1 MGPGSCNIVQF
12 GMRFRLGWACL
23 MRRDL
28 LSEQCSARCKSTM
41 QRCRRTVI
49 GGGVCYVHGGN
60 ASQVKAAREAR
71 VIQLRAQ
78 LAAGEREPQP
88 PRHPAEVLLSSIDG
102 ADQVMSQLRRDF
114 AAGLLSPELSRA
126 YGEALDRAGRLSKLA
141 LDASATERLLST
153 REKLTRD
160 IVAQLIQVMD
170 TVLADPR
177 VIIAGDPRPIVVDAV
192 KQLGLIEGQPAEQL
206 VLTG

>member
-1 MGPGSCNIVQF
+1 
-12 GMRFRLGWACL
+12 
-23 MRRDL
+23 MRRDPT
-28 LSEQCSARCKSTM
+28 SAQCTATAKSTGR
-41 QRCRRTVI
+41 RCERRTL
-49 GGGVCYVHGGN
+49 GGPGVCYVHGGN

-71 VIQLRAQ
+71 IIQMRAQ
-78 LAAGEREPQP
+78 LADREPQP
-88 PRHPAEVLLSSIDG
+88 PRHPAEVLLSAIDG
-102 ADQVMSQLRRDF
+102 SDRVMLQLRRDF
-114 AAGLLSPELSRA
+114 ELGVLSPELHRA
-126 YGEALDRAGRLSKLA
+126 FGEALDRSGRLSKLA

-192 KQLGLIEGQPAEQL
+192 RQLGLVDGQPAEQL
-206 VLTG
+206 ALTQSVGIPA